1 MSGSM
6 LPVALYGLEVP
17 AGEIM
22 IPAANEFP
30 ATVSF
35 TTVFS
40 SAAARCYSSLRVT
53 PVPITRYGFVI
64 NML

>member
-22 IPAANEFP
+22 IPAASEFP

-35 TTVFS
+35 T
-40 SAAARCYSSLRVT
+40 CLSLFLCGQALLQFT
-53 PVPITRYGFVI
+53 PGHAGANHQVWICH
-64 NML
+64 